1 MSRSYK
7 KYPSG
12 KCERSC
18 KWGQRQ
24 ANKRIRHTL
33 QTISNGGAYKK
44 LYNSWDI
51 CDYKFVAF
59 LPSEK
64 EKYKE
69 YKRK

>member
-7 KYPSG
+7 RYPSWKCG
-12 KCERSC
+12 KSC

-33 QTISNGGAYKK
+33 QGISNGKAYKK

-51 CDYKFVAF
+51 CDYKFVLF
-59 LPSEK
+59 LK
-64 EKYKE
+64 EEQVRYIKYE
-69 YKRK
+69 RK

>member
-24 ANKRIRHTL
+24 ANKKIRHTI
-33 QTISNGGAYKK
+33 QTIPNGICVYTNAVLVSNTNYK
-44 LYNSWDI
+44 S
-51 CDYKFVAF
+51 
-59 LPSEK
+59 
-64 EKYKE
+64 
-69 YKRK
+69 